1 MGQGLDNQEKNQ
13 LGCLISWLSQGCLVL
28 DNDLYC
34 CPQSSICY
42 HDKQALSLDAP
53 KPAKAQP
60 NPVIFFANRQTD
72 VDLLTRDVQ
81 KTAPSES
88 NTESAQKANLNAWL
102 DKSDLLISRKPWL
115 ASSVSLST
123 ISRTFHSLFRVLFIF
138 PSRYLF
144 AIGLSPIFSFRW
156 NLPPILSCNPK
167 QLDSLKRGPLVRSQV
182 RWWTGLSPSMMSC
195 SKELASE
202 PLLSATLS
210 WNYNSTKN
218 VTLGRFQ
225 IWAFPASLA
234 VTRGILVSFFSSAYL
249 YA

>member
-1 MGQGLDNQEKNQ
+1 MGRD
-13 LGCLISWLSQGCLVL
+13 
-28 DNDLYC
+28 
-34 CPQSSICY
+34 
-42 HDKQALSLDAP
+42 
-53 KPAKAQP
+53 PAGAQP
-60 NPVIFFANRQTD
+60 NPVIFFPNSQTD
-72 VDLLTRDVQ
+72 VDLLTRDIQ
-81 KTAPSES
+81 ETAPPES
-88 NTESAQKANLNAWL
+88 NTESAQKADPSARL
-102 DKSDLLISRKPWL
+102 DKSDSLISRKPWL

-167 QLDSLKRGPLVRSQV
+167 QLDSLKRGPLVRSKRLDGGRDCHPLWCLV
-182 RWWTGLSPSMMSC
+182 PKNLH
-195 SKELASE
+195 LAR
-202 PLLSATLS
+202 LLSAPLS
-210 WNYNSTKN
+210 RNYNSTKN